1 MERGAE
7 ARRYGK
13 GMDAAPASDFHG
25 RGAPRLLR
33 HFALLDRLTSADGP
47 SGRLRLEHELG
58 CELADFLVGALASPR
73 DADDA
78 LALCA
83 SA

>member
-1 MERGAE
+1 
-7 ARRYGK
+7 
-13 GMDAAPASDFHG
+13 MDAAPGHEFHG

-33 HFALLDRLTSADGP
+33 HFALLDRLTGDEGP

-58 CELADFLVGALASPR
+58 CDLADFLVGALARPR
-73 DADDA
+73 TADGV
-78 LALCA
+78 LTLCA

>member
-1 MERGAE
+1 
-7 ARRYGK
+7 
-13 GMDAAPASDFHG
+13 MDAAPGNDFHG

-33 HFALLDRLTSADGP
+33 HFAAYDRLTSADGP

-58 CELADFLVGALASPR
+58 CDLAAFLVGALARPR
-73 DADDA
+73 AAGDAV
-78 LALCA
+78 ALCA